1 MVTFPENRNCMS
13 PCLTPSLHLLLEF
26 KKDFVEK
33 KIIRCIKLAYRP
45 AQIKYN
51 LCKCSCLF

>member
-45 AQIKYN
+45 AQI
-51 LCKCSCLF
+51 